1 MKLGT
6 IWKEA
11 HSHFHGT
18 CGVYPMQ
25 SVNINLV
32 IHAFS
37 CDIKEV
43 LVRGY
48 AEVDYSCITGS
59 KQKQFCVGYGFISA
73 VHFCPTVRLK
83 YCYRG
88 LSSLRFLPENLVACV

>member
-32 IHAFS
+32 THAFS

-59 KQKQFCVGYGFISA
+59 KEKQCCVGYGFITA
-73 VHFCPTVRLK
+73 RLK
-83 YCYRG
+83 YCYHG
-88 LSSLRFLPENLVACV
+88 LSSLRFLPENLVTCV